1 VHPSRRPTPC
11 RTAGPIAAGLA
22 ATLLAV
28 AAPTARA
35 QDLTFSYRVQS
46 AAAARADAAGQQ
58 APAAN
63 MLATVRM
70 SGGNGRIDMREG
82 VMPMTGPGGYILLRG
97 AEQRLVLVNPQERRA
112 ILLSADALGAGT
124 GALTNN
130 ALVKVSMRAPTFA
143 FEELGPGERLLSQPT
158 RRVRIRT
165 GGTTEVR
172 VLGRTSRS
180 TESTVTEAWIAP
192 RPAGV
197 DAAALR
203 AWGRSFGS
211 GLRRTNPEL
220 AAQMADYEARYGDG
234 LTLRSVAVT
243 QSTDDKGQVRIDTV
257 RVEVTDL
264 ARGRVD
270 PALFQVPAG
279 YETADVAQMAAS
291 VDSSRRA
298 SGDTG
303 SLGDALKKA
312 ADESIRDNATAG
324 VKNAIGGMFRRR
336 RP

>member
-1 VHPSRRPTPC
+1 
-11 RTAGPIAAGLA
+11 
-22 ATLLAV
+22 
-28 AAPTARA
+28 
-35 QDLTFSYRVQS
+35 
-46 AAAARADAAGQQ
+46 
-58 APAAN
+58 
-63 MLATVRM
+63 
-70 SGGNGRIDMREG
+70 
-82 VMPMTGPGGYILLRG
+82 
-97 AEQRLVLVNPQERRA
+97 VLVNPQERRA

-143 FEELGPGERLLSQPT
+143 FEELGPGERLLGQPT
-158 RRVRIRT
+158 RRVRVRT

-211 GLRRTNPEL
+211 GLRRTNAEL

-264 ARGRVD
+264 ARGRLD
-270 PALFQVPAG
+270 PALFQVPAA
-279 YETADVAQMAAS
+279 TRPPT
-291 VDSSRRA
+291 SRRWPRR
-298 SGDTG
+298 STRR
-303 SLGDALKKA
+303 DAPA
-312 ADESIRDNATAG
+312 ATPARSATPL
-324 VKNAIGGMFRRR
+324 R
-336 RP
+336 RPRTRASATTPPRA